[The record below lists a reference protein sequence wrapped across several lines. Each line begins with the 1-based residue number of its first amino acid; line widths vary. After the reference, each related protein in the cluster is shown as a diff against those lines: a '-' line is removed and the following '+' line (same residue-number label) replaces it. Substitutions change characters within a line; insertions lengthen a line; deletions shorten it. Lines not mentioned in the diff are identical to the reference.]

1 MLKRVYNVLMIYFDK
16 VSKIYP
22 NSVALEDVS
31 FTIEPG
37 EFVSIVG
44 HSGAGKTT
52 LLKMILAED
61 VPSSG
66 KVYFDS
72 IDIHKVSRDHLPKLR
87 RRIGSVFQDFRLLP
101 NKTAYENI
109 AFTMEAAGRSDDE
122 IKSDV
127 PHVLDLVGLNDKL
140 ISFPHELSG
149 GERQRLA
156 IARAI
161 INQPDLLI
169 ADEPTGN
176 LDPINTSEIIEIFK
190 KINQIGT
197 TVILTTHNKKVI
209 DSLGRR
215 VITLEKGRLAR
226 DDKQGKYAL

>member
-1 MLKRVYNVLMIYFDK
+1 MIYFDK

-22 NSVALEDVS
+22 NTKALEDVT
-31 FTIEPG
+31 FTVESG

-61 VPSSG
+61 KPSSG
-66 KVYFDS
+66 EVFFDS
-72 IDIHKVSRDHLPKLR
+72 LNIHKVGRKDIPKLR

-101 NKTAYENI
+101 HKTAYENL
-109 AFTMEAAGRSDDE
+109 AFTMAAAGRSDEE
-122 IKSDV
+122 ISSDA
-127 PHVLDLVGLNDKL
+127 PHALEIVGLGNKFW
-140 ISFPHELSG
+140 SFPSELSG
-149 GERQRLA
+149 GERQRIA

-176 LDPINTSEIIEIFK
+176 LDPITASEIIDIFK
-190 KINQIGT
+190 KINEIGT
-197 TVILTTHNKKVI
+197 TVILTTHNKKI
-209 DSLGRR
+209 IESLEGR
-215 VITLEKGRLAR
+215 VLTIEQGRIIR
-226 DDKQGKYAL
+226 DDKDGRYVI

>member
-1 MLKRVYNVLMIYFDK
+1 MIYFDK
-16 VSKIYP
+16 VSKVYP
-22 NSVALEDVS
+22 SSVALEDVT

-61 VPSSG
+61 KPTSG
-66 KVYFDS
+66 SVFFDS
-72 IDIHKVSRDHLPKLR
+72 IDVNKLNQRSIPKIR

-109 AFTMEAAGRSDDE
+109 AFTMEAAGRSDED
-122 IKSDV
+122 IYSDA
-127 PHVLDLVGLNDKL
+127 PHVLELVGLGNKFN
-140 ISFPHELSG
+140 SFPHELSG
-149 GERQRLA
+149 GERQRIA

-176 LDPINTSEIIEIFK
+176 LDPINTAEIIEIFK
-190 KINQIGT
+190 KINEIGT
-197 TVILTTHNKKVI
+197 TVILTTHNKKVV
-209 DSLGRR
+209 DFLGRR
-215 VITLEKGRLAR
+215 VITLDSGRVAR
-226 DDKQGKYAL
+226 DDKEGRYAL

>member
-1 MLKRVYNVLMIYFDK
+1 MIYFDK
-16 VSKIYP
+16 VSKVYP
-22 NSVALEDVS
+22 NSIALQDVS
-31 FTIEPG
+31 FTIQPG

-52 LLKMILAED
+52 LLKMILAEEA
-61 VPSSG
+61 PTSG
-66 KVYFDS
+66 KVFFDS
-72 IDIHKVSRDHLPKLR
+72 IDIHKASQRQIPKLR

-109 AFTMEAAGRSDDE
+109 AFTMEAAGRSDGE

-127 PHVLDLVGLNDKL
+127 PHVLDLVGLGDKL
-140 ISFPHELSG
+140 RSFPYELSG
-149 GERQRLA
+149 GERQRIS

-169 ADEPTGN
+169 VDEPTGN
-176 LDPINTSEIIEIFK
+176 LDPITSSEIMEIFK
-190 KINQIGT
+190 KINEIGT
-197 TVILTTHNKKVI
+197 TIVLTTHNKKIV

-215 VITLEKGRLAR
+215 VITLERGQIIR
-226 DDKQGKYAL
+226 DDKEGKYAL

>member
-1 MLKRVYNVLMIYFDK
+1 MIYFDK

-22 NSVALEDVS
+22 NSIALQDVS
-31 FTIEPG
+31 FTIKPG

-52 LLKMILAED
+52 LLKMILAEEA
-61 VPSSG
+61 PTSG
-66 KVYFDS
+66 KVFFDS
-72 IDIHKVSRDHLPKLR
+72 IDIHQATNRQIPKLR

-109 AFTMEAAGRSDDE
+109 AFTMETAGRSDEE

-127 PHVLDLVGLNDKL
+127 PHVLDLVGLSGK
-140 ISFPHELSG
+140 IGSFPHELSG
-149 GERQRLA
+149 GERQRIC

-176 LDPINTSEIIEIFK
+176 LDPITSAEIIEIFK
-190 KINQIGT
+190 KINEIGT
-197 TVILTTHNKKVI
+197 TIILTTHNKKIV

-215 VITLEKGRLAR
+215 VITLEHGQVAR
-226 DDKQGKYAL
+226 DDKEGKYAL

>member
-1 MLKRVYNVLMIYFDK
+1 MIYFDK

-22 NSVALEDVS
+22 NSIALKDIS
-31 FTIEPG
+31 FTITPG

-52 LLKMILAED
+52 LLKMILAEEA
-61 VPSSG
+61 PTSG
-66 KVYFDS
+66 KVFFDS
-72 IDIHKVSRDHLPKLR
+72 VDIQKANQHQIPKIR

-109 AFTMEAAGRSDDE
+109 AFTMEAAGRSDQE

-127 PHVLDLVGLNDKL
+127 PHVLELVGLGNKL
-140 ISFPHELSG
+140 GSFPYELSG
-149 GERQRLA
+149 GERQRIS

-176 LDPINTSEIIEIFK
+176 LDPITSAEIIEIFK
-190 KINQIGT
+190 KINEIGT
-197 TVILTTHNKKVI
+197 TIVVTTHNKKIV

-215 VITLEKGRLAR
+215 VITLERGQISR
-226 DDKQGKYAL
+226 DDKEGKYAL

>member
-1 MLKRVYNVLMIYFDK
+1 MIYFDK
-16 VSKIYP
+16 VSKVYP
-22 NSVALEDVS
+22 NSVALEEIT
-31 FTIEPG
+31 FTVEPG
-37 EFVSIVG
+37 EFISVVG
-44 HSGAGKTT
+44 QSGAGKTT

-61 VPSSG
+61 TPTSG
-66 KVYFDS
+66 TVYFDS
-72 IDIHKVSRDHLPKLR
+72 IDIHKVNNKHLPRLR

-109 AFTMEAAGRSDDE
+109 AFTMEAAGRSDLE
-122 IKSDV
+122 IRSDV
-127 PHVLDLVGLNDKL
+127 PHVLDLVGLSDKMA
-140 ISFPHELSG
+140 SFPHELSG

-176 LDPINTSEIIEIFK
+176 LDPINTAEIIEIFK

-209 DSLGRR
+209 DNLGRR
-215 VITLEKGRLAR
+215 VITLEKGRISR
-226 DDKQGKYAL
+226 DDKEGKYAL

>member
-1 MLKRVYNVLMIYFDK
+1 MIYFDK

-31 FTIEPG
+31 FTVEPG
-37 EFVSIVG
+37 EFVSVVG

-61 VPSSG
+61 APTSG

-72 IDIHKVSRDHLPKLR
+72 VDIHAVNRRHLPSLR

-109 AFTMEAAGRSDDE
+109 AFTMEAAGRSDSE
-122 IKSDV
+122 IRSDV
-127 PHVLDLVGLNDKL
+127 PHVLDLVGLPGKL
-140 ISFPHELSG
+140 HNFPYELSG

-161 INQPDLLI
+161 INQPDLLM

-176 LDPINTSEIIEIFK
+176 LDPITTAEIIEIFK

-209 DSLGRR
+209 DNLGRR
-215 VITLEKGRLAR
+215 VITLEKGRVAR
-226 DDKQGKYAL
+226 DDKDGRYAL

>member
-1 MLKRVYNVLMIYFDK
+1 MIYFDK

-22 NSVALEDVS
+22 NSIALQDVS
-31 FTIEPG
+31 FTIKPG

-52 LLKMILAED
+52 LLKMILAEES
-61 VPSSG
+61 PTSG
-66 KVYFDS
+66 QVFFDS
-72 IDIHKVSRDHLPKLR
+72 VDIHKANQRQIPKIR

-109 AFTMEAAGRSDDE
+109 AFTMEAAGRSDEE

-127 PHVLDLVGLNDKL
+127 PHVLELVGLGNKL
-140 ISFPHELSG
+140 GSFPFELSG
-149 GERQRLA
+149 GERQRIS

-176 LDPINTSEIIEIFK
+176 LDPITSAEIIEIFK
-190 KINQIGT
+190 KINEIGT
-197 TVILTTHNKKVI
+197 TIILTTHNKKIV

-215 VITLEKGRLAR
+215 VITLERGKIAR
-226 DDKQGKYAL
+226 DDKEGKYAL

>member
-1 MLKRVYNVLMIYFDK
+1 MIYFDK

-22 NSVALEDVS
+22 NSIALQDIS
-31 FTIEPG
+31 FTIKPG

-52 LLKMILAED
+52 LLKMILAEEA
-61 VPSSG
+61 PTSG
-66 KVYFDS
+66 KVFFDS
-72 IDIHKVSRDHLPKLR
+72 VDIHKATNRQIPKIR

-109 AFTMEAAGRSDDE
+109 AFTMEAAGRSDSE

-127 PHVLDLVGLNDKL
+127 PHVLDLVGLGDKL
-140 ISFPHELSG
+140 SSFPYELSG
-149 GERQRLA
+149 GERQRIA

-176 LDPINTSEIIEIFK
+176 LDPITSAEIIEIFK
-190 KINQIGT
+190 KINEIGT
-197 TVILTTHNKKVI
+197 TIILTTHNKKIV

-215 VITLEKGRLAR
+215 VITLERGQVAR
-226 DDKQGKYAL
+226 DDKEGKYAL

>member
-1 MLKRVYNVLMIYFDK
+1 MIYFDK
-16 VSKIYP
+16 VTKVYP
-22 NSVALEDVS
+22 NAKALEDVT
-31 FTIEPG
+31 FTVESG

-61 VPSSG
+61 KPSAG
-66 KVYFDS
+66 QVFFDS
-72 IDIHKVSRDHLPKLR
+72 INIHKTNRRDIPRLR

-109 AFTMEAAGRSDDE
+109 AFTMVAAGRSDEE
-122 IKSDV
+122 IALDV
-127 PHVLDLVGLNDKL
+127 PHALELVGLGDKKWN
-140 ISFPHELSG
+140 FPSELSG
-149 GERQRLA
+149 GERQRVA

-176 LDPINTSEIIEIFK
+176 LDTATSKQVMNLLCNIN
-190 KINQIGT
+190 
-197 TVILTTHNKKVI
+197 
-209 DSLGRR
+209 
-215 VITLEKGRLAR
+215 
-226 DDKQGKYAL
+226 KQGNTIIIVTHSDEIASYAKRKIIIRDGLISKDIKI